1 MIVVIALLVLL
12 AGIKFAGKG
21 SFYEDSF
28 DVSQT
33 RALKGVFAIYVIFH
47 HLCTYLADYFP
58 SFYAFKYLGFLMV
71 GGFFLISGY
80 GLMYGVMN
88 RQNYLRGFFRNRVI
102 AILLPYYIINV
113 FYIYAN
119 HLSGA
124 LTKKYV
130 ILSLFGFNL
139 WYVMAITI
147 LYIGFFLCFRFMDKK
162 YGIWCISVF
171 VYLYIKVFYVLFVY
185 LLKPAFGYWWYNSV
199 ICFAIGIWY
208 CYKKDKIDRF
218 LQRHYKLML
227 SAFIAVMV
235 PTYWFTCLHFNERIP
250 FLLTAEVLCSTA
262 FAFAVIMLAM
272 KAKAGNP
279 VLNFCGYLSFELY
292 LSHAIFIFA
301 LRSNVKLLGIT
312 LNVTNNFLYLVLI
325 LLCTLIFSYVV
336 HWVSGKILKL
346 IRTKNK
352 DRL

>member
-1 MIVVIALLVLL
+1 MIVAVALIVLL
-12 AGIKFAGKG
+12 AGIKYAGKG

-28 DVSQT
+28 NVEQT
-33 RALKGVFAIYVIFH
+33 RALKGVFAVYVIFH

-80 GLMYGVMN
+80 GLMYGVIN
-88 RQNYLRGFFRNRVI
+88 RQNYLHGFFRNRII
-102 AILLPYYIINV
+102 AILIPYYIINV

-130 ILSLFGFNL
+130 LLSLIGFNL

-147 LYIGFFLCFRFMDKK
+147 LYIGFYLCFKFIDKK
-162 YGIWCISVF
+162 YGIWCISLF
-171 VYLYIKVFYVLFVY
+171 VCAYIMVFYILFAHFN
-185 LLKPAFGYWWYNSV
+185 KPAFGYWWYNSV

-208 CYKKDKIDRF
+208 CYKKEKIDRF

-227 SAFIAVMV
+227 AIFVAIIV
-235 PTYWFTCLHFNERIP
+235 PTYWFICLHFNEQIP
-250 FLLTAEVLCSTA
+250 FLLTAEILCAVA
-262 FAFAVIMLAM
+262 FAFFVIMLSM
-272 KAKAGNP
+272 KLKFGNP
-279 VLNFCGYLSFELY
+279 VLTLCGDLSFELY

-301 LRSNVKLLGIT
+301 LRSNEKLLGIT
-312 LNVTNNFLYLVLI
+312 LNVNNNFLYLVLI
-325 LLCTLIFSYVV
+325 LLCSVVFSYVV
-336 HWVSGKILKL
+336 HWISGKIIRL
-346 IRTKNK
+346 IKKKVRT
-352 DRL
+352 